1 LKLTNNLLKNHWKNS
16 FFTKIMNVFLCC
28 IIFFASRNIFVD
40 GFYVPG
46 VAPQDFVAG
55 ATVDV
60 KVIFEILFFL
70 KKKWPQII

>member
-1 LKLTNNLLKNHWKNS
+1 
-16 FFTKIMNVFLCC
+16 MNVFLCC

-70 KKKWPQII
+70 KKKGPQII